1 MTGAVLVTGAAGFIG
16 SHVCEAL
23 LARGERVIGLD
34 NFDPYY
40 DPAFKRRNL
49 AEFSHNPYLTFV
61 EADVRDA
68 ASLRDAVTAR
78 EIDRIVHLAALA
90 GVRASID
97 RAADYVAVNV
107 TGTVNVLEAVR
118 QHAGRVK
125 HTVVVSTSSVYGST
139 DRIPF
144 VEDDSA
150 DRPLAPYPASKR
162 AAELMAHAYF
172 NLFKLPIAIVRLF
185 SVYGPRGRPDMMPYQ
200 IAQSLTRGEPITLF
214 DNGQM
219 HRDWTYVSDIVA
231 GIVGA
236 LDHPRG
242 FDVYNLGRGEPVLM
256 ADFVQILE
264 ELTGRSA
271 LVKNVPA
278 PPSEPPRTYADVS
291 RARAAFG
298 YKPQVPV
305 ADGLAKFW
313 EWFQEKDEG

>member
-34 NFDPYY
+34 NLDPYY

-49 AEFSHNPYLTFV
+49 AAFSHKTNCSFI

-68 ASLRDAVTAR
+68 ALLREAVAAH

-107 TGTVNVLEAVR
+107 TGTVNVLEAAR
-118 QHAGRVK
+118 AWHVK

-236 LDHPRG
+236 LDHPCG

-271 LVKNVPA
+271 LIKNVSA
-278 PPSEPPRTYADVS
+278 PPSEPPFTYADVS

-298 YKPQVPV
+298 YDPQVPV